1 MTDWPYDDALDCLA
15 ADGKHH
21 KLVME
26 NEHVRVLETIIPA
39 GARTA
44 VHTHRWPSV
53 LYMISVSDF
62 LRYDD
67 RGAVI
72 TDSRTQPQ
80 PVPKGGA
87 VYVPPMAPHSVQN
100 IGSSEI
106 RMINVEWKD

>member
-1 MTDWPYDDALDCLA
+1 MTPWPYDDSLDALV

-21 KLVME
+21 RLVME
-26 NEHVRVLETIIPA
+26 NEQVRVLETVIPA

-53 LYMISVSDF
+53 LYMLSVSDF

-67 RGAVI
+67 LGAVI
-72 TDSRTQPQ
+72 TDSRTLP
-80 PVPKGGA
+80 PRPAGA
-87 VYVPPMAPHSVQN
+87 AAYVPPMAPHSVEN

>member
-1 MTDWPYDDALDCLA
+1 MTGWPYDEALDCLA

-26 NEHVRVLETIIPA
+26 NEHVRVLETVIPA
-39 GARTA
+39 GAHTA
-44 VHTHRWPSV
+44 VHTHCWPSV
-53 LYMISVSDF
+53 LYMLSVSDF

-67 RGAVI
+67 QGAVI
-72 TDSRTQPQ
+72 TDSRTLPER
-80 PVPKGGA
+80 PVGAA
-87 VYVPPMAPHSVQN
+87 VYVPPMPPHSVHN